1 MQTSD
6 SFANGLFYG
15 IALGI
20 LMILVDYYFIP
31 GGMY

>member
-1 MQTSD
+1 MLTSD
-6 SFANGLFYG
+6 TILYG
-15 IALGI
+15 VALGM